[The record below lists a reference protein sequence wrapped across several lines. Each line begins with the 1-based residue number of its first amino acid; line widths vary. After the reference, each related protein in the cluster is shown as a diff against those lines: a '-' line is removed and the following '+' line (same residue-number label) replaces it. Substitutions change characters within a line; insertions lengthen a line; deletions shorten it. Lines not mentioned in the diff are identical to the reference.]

1 MWAGVFSEGLIW
13 WPGRGLLFV
22 ERKLGIAL
30 ELVQLR
36 WLLLAVLGRGE
47 RQIFLRLGR
56 WFLGLELGSGFAI
69 ERLRAS
75 ELLEDGKHAVFADLW
90 ADAFADLWA
99 VGNGTLLLGFD
110 TRLAVAVAVA
120 EEAGAGLRDDLSWIG
135 LVKATGWMGMGAK
148 KKMGCQSPGTLLSIY
163 LVACCRHWLVDDAVN

>member
-1 MWAGVFSEGLIW
+1 MLQFDGHNVHSFGVAGECLGVGSVWGGVSSEGLIW

-47 RQIFLRLGR
+47 LQIFLRL
-56 WFLGLELGSGFAI
+56 E
-69 ERLRAS
+69 
-75 ELLEDGKHAVFADLW
+75 HALFADLW

-99 VGNGTLLLGFD
+99 VGNRTLLLGFD
-110 TRLAVAVAVA
+110 TRLAVAVVAVA
-120 EEAGAGLRDDLSWIG
+120 EEAGAGLRDGLSWIG

-148 KKMGCQSPGTLLSIY
+148 KKMGCQSPGALLSIY
-163 LVACCRHWLVDDAVN
+163 LVTCCRHWLVDDAVN